1 MLQAGPTS
9 TSGAPHLHGTWLRG
23 NPHLFSL
30 GLEGFASLG
39 RAYICPCPAS
49 VQLSVLSDFLNE
61 GAKSTPTPSPF
72 LQTTLSDVT
81 SAFKTSQCNG
91 PLLQTSSLRLLTT
104 PYVLELFSPRSL
116 GSPGPFL
123 TCDCSSSAPF
133 LVPVSYLDPPVQGA
147 PESVLGFCSNFSVH
161 SS

>member
-9 TSGAPHLHGTWLRG
+9 TSGAPHLHGPWLRG

-30 GLEGFASLG
+30 GLEGFASLD

-61 GAKSTPTPSPF
+61 SAKSTPTPSKASGGAGPTLGGRLIAPAPF
-72 LQTTLSDVT
+72 LQTTLSGVT
-81 SAFKTSQCNG
+81 SAFKASQCNG

-116 GSPGPFL
+116 GYQALLGP
-123 TCDCSSSAPF
+123 S
-133 LVPVSYLDPPVQGA
+133 
-147 PESVLGFCSNFSVH
+147 
-161 SS
+161 